1 MSSQNKMKLI
11 FSSLSENES
20 FARNVVACFA
30 LKLNPSVSQMSDIKT
45 AVSEAVTNAIVHGYP
60 NSVGEINIEAEIIDE
75 SIHINVI
82 DFGIGIK
89 NLKEALEPFFTTKE
103 DEERSGMGFTIMKN
117 FMDSVDVES
126 IEGKGTK
133 VYMIKN
139 LKERRKKIVFIILK
153 IKGG

>member
-60 NSVGEINIEAEIIDE
+60 NAVGEINLEAEIIDE

-139 LKERRKKIVFIILK
+139 LKA
-153 IKGG
+153 